1 MAIRDLG
8 TVLALILGGVLTPDD
23 AFAQGIGTPTFDGL
37 GLALA
42 SVAIGGGVIIGGL
55 VTDGYVLHD
64 IAVGQGVRRAPAIA
78 GTVLWGLTTAIML
91 PVSIGLLTG
100 SGIDGEALA
109 ALLGA
114 DALVFGS
121 LGLSIYGLTLPAPA
135 AAPAPASPPAQ
146 TPWLQRV
153 SMHPG
158 VIPAANGLAPGLLV
172 SFRM

>member
-1 MAIRDLG
+1 MTIRELG
-8 TVLALILGGVLTPDD
+8 TVLALILAGVLTPDD
-23 AFAQGIGTPTFDGL
+23 ACAQGIGSPTFDGV
-37 GLALA
+37 GLAIA

-55 VTDGYVLHD
+55 VTDGYVIHD
-64 IAVGQGVRRAPAIA
+64 IAAGRGVRRAPAIA
-78 GTVLWGLTTAIML
+78 GTVLWGLTTALML
-91 PVSIGLLTG
+91 PVSIELLTG
-100 SGIDGEALA
+100 PGIDADALA

-135 AAPAPASPPAQ
+135 SPPAQ
-146 TPWLQRV
+146 APWFQRV

-172 SFRM
+172 SFQM